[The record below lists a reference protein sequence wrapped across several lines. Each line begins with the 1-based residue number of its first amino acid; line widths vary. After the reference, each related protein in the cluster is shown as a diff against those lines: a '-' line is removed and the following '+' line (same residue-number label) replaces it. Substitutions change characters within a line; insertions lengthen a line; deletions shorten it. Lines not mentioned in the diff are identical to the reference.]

1 MILPRLCVSFV
12 SHLHPAPGV
21 PSTNPARCSV
31 SAGDAG
37 QRASAAESVP
47 RLLGSDPAGCLSE
60 VVPRVTG
67 ALPSSPPDFQ
77 RAASASFLAVLRREL
92 LPQSTFTQTFLQSI
106 LISVDSNDPGE
117 GSCPHGRKCMLTIV
131 LSEGKMKR
139 RSNFIDRNI
148 IGVSTEWSFFLVK
161 CDLCGLMIKTST

>member
-1 MILPRLCVSFV
+1 MPLPLQLRVGLDGQSLPAAEGGEALCD
-12 SHLHPAPGV
+12 V
-21 PSTNPARCSV
+21 PDG
-31 SAGDAG
+31 AGDAG
-37 QRASAAESVP
+37 QRAAVAEGVP

-60 VVPRVTG
+60 VVPRVTA

-117 GSCPHGRKCMLTIV
+117 GARGARGSGAETV
-131 LSEGKMKR
+131 DTG
-139 RSNFIDRNI
+139 
-148 IGVSTEWSFFLVK
+148 
-161 CDLCGLMIKTST
+161 